1 MTAAVL
7 TIATTGPIATKADN
21 PALPTT
27 PQEIADAAHAAY
39 LAGAAVAH
47 IHVRDEN
54 GRPTADKWCSLLPEL
69 SLPRARP
76 WWSVSHLIQVTRLLH
91 SSETRKPRT
100 SRMKCCSS
108 SLYSDIKLSTTLHT
122 WIRQLV
128 SSVLSERIRQT
139 VILTVGAAW
148 SAEYEIAAHTP
159 PARAAGLF
167 DQAIEAI
174 LAGDRSPELPA
185 DASVAYRTTR
195 ALLSDH
201 AVSDDLYDE
210 AASVL
215 GESGLMAFLC
225 LTGQYETI
233 SAILTCF
240 QVPIPSRAPPP

>member
-1 MTAAVL
+1 
-7 TIATTGPIATKADN
+7 
-21 PALPTT
+21 
-27 PQEIADAAHAAY
+27 
-39 LAGAAVAH
+39 
-47 IHVRDEN
+47 
-54 GRPTADKWCSLLPEL
+54 
-69 SLPRARP
+69 
-76 WWSVSHLIQVTRLLH
+76 
-91 SSETRKPRT
+91 
-100 SRMKCCSS
+100 
-108 SLYSDIKLSTTLHT
+108 LSTTLHT

-148 SAEYEIAAHTP
+148 SAEYEIAAHTS

-215 GESGLMAFLC
+215 GESGLMALLC
-225 LTGQYETI
+225 LIGQYETI